1 MLLFQKNKIDPIRF
15 DGQRQRLL
23 PVFVLISVVS
33 FQFRKEWYYFVEKR
47 IIMNNE
53 VSIMIKIVIDT
64 KGADKGVDII
74 IKGVSLALE
83 KFPEVCY
90 LLVGD
95 EEYIRAEC
103 DELLVPMDRVE
114 ILNAPEEITNYDNPA
129 EAVFSKRDSS
139 MIRSL
144 EALSERDDLFGF
156 LTAGS
161 TGALLVGAMRYLPRK
176 TRVRPALAA
185 LLPNQS
191 GGFTCVVDTGA
202 TVDCTPDML
211 HHFAHLGREFM
222 REAYGIENAK
232 IGLLSNGAEEGKGNA
247 LTKATFPLLKEDEA
261 LNFIGNVEG
270 TNALSGDCDVLVCDG
285 FTGNICLKSVE
296 GIAKM
301 LLKQTDDAH
310 SLMAKFGAPSFGG
323 LKNVNNALYRASAGG
338 ALNMRELLD
347 IAEVLRVIRSL
358 SEWKS
363 RNSGIVTSIDS
374 LFEAMMPNK
383 FLEDKITSAI
393 ISEDEMSD
401 NASPELASIRRQIKN
416 KENSVRDQLEKL
428 IRSQKLKTVL
438 QDASE

>member
-1 MLLFQKNKIDPIRF
+1 MLLFPKNKIDPIRF
-15 DGQRQRLL
+15 DGQKQRLL

-33 FQFRKEWYYFVEKR
+33 FQFRKEWYYFVEKW

-103 DELLVPMDRVE
+103 DELLIPMDRVE
-114 ILNAPEEITNYDNPA
+114 IINASEEITNYDNPA
-129 EAVFSKRDSS
+129 EAVFTKRNSS

-185 LLPNQS
+185 LLPNKS

-202 TVDCTPDML
+202 TVDCTPEML

-222 REAYGIENAK
+222 KDVYGIENAK

-247 LTKATFPLLKEDEA
+247 LTKATFTLLKEDEA

-270 TNALSGDCDVLVCDG
+270 RDALSGICDALVCDG
-285 FTGNICLKSVE
+285 FAGNQVLKVTEGTAKRIITDVVKYARKTGSEDVMGLVKQLLAIYDMESLGGANLLGVNKPCVKMHGSCTEKTVVSSTE
-296 GIAKM
+296 M
-301 LLKQTDDAH
+301 LL
-310 SLMAKFGAPSFGG
+310 
-323 LKNVNNALYRASAGG
+323 N
-338 ALNMRELLD
+338 
-347 IAEVLRVIRSL
+347 IATNKAV
-358 SEWKS
+358 
-363 RNSGIVTSIDS
+363 
-374 LFEAMMPNK
+374 FEK
-383 FLEDKITSAI
+383 DKYTI
-393 ISEDEMSD
+393 
-401 NASPELASIRRQIKN
+401 
-416 KENSVRDQLEKL
+416 
-428 IRSQKLKTVL
+428 
-438 QDASE
+438 

>member
-1 MLLFQKNKIDPIRF
+1 LLFPKNKIDPIRF

-33 FQFRKEWYYFVEKR
+33 FQFRKEWYYFVEKW

-103 DELLVPMDRVE
+103 DELLIPMDRVE
-114 ILNAPEEITNYDNPA
+114 IINASEEITNYDNPA
-129 EAVFSKRDSS
+129 EAVFTKRNSS

-222 REAYGIENAK
+222 REVYGIENAK

-247 LTKATFPLLKEDEA
+247 LTKATFTLLKEDEA

-270 TNALSGDCDVLVCDG
+270 RDALSGVCDVLLCDG
-285 FTGNICLKSVE
+285 FAGNQVLKVTEGTAKRIITDVVKYARKTGSEDVMGLVKQLLAIYDMESLGGANLLGVSKPCVKMHGSCTEKTVVSSTEMLLNIAQNKSV
-296 GIAKM
+296 
-301 LLKQTDDAH
+301 
-310 SLMAKFGAPSFGG
+310 
-323 LKNVNNALYRASAGG
+323 
-338 ALNMRELLD
+338 
-347 IAEVLRVIRSL
+347 
-358 SEWKS
+358 
-363 RNSGIVTSIDS
+363 
-374 LFEAMMPNK
+374 FEK
-383 FLEDKITSAI
+383 DKYTI
-393 ISEDEMSD
+393 
-401 NASPELASIRRQIKN
+401 
-416 KENSVRDQLEKL
+416 
-428 IRSQKLKTVL
+428 
-438 QDASE
+438 